1 MLPCA
6 LFKSDQKSRVL
17 ATITPMTSSPSDSSS
32 TDSSSSS
39 GSPTSSARSTVGFIS
54 LGCPKAL
61 VDSERILSQLKLDG
75 YDIVGSYEDAELVVV
90 NTCGF
95 IDSAKEESLQ
105 AIGEAMAE
113 NGKVIVTGCMGKGA
127 DAELIKEVHPKVL
140 SVTGPAAYEEVVSAV
155 HEYVP
160 ASPPKDA
167 FTDLIPAST
176 VRLTPRHYAYLKIS
190 EGCNH
195 RCSFCIIPS
204 MRGDLVSRPIGN
216 VMDEAE
222 ALVKSGVRELL
233 VISQDTSAYGVDVKY
248 RTGFWQGRPIS
259 TRMQSLCE
267 ALGELGVWVR
277 LHYVYPYPHVDK
289 VIPLMAEGKILP
301 YLDIPFQ
308 HASHDVLKRMR
319 RPAATEKVLDRIQRW
334 RQDCPD
340 ITLRSTFIVGFPGE
354 TEQDFQELLDFLDEA
369 NLDRVGCFTY
379 SPVQGAAAN
388 ELDGHVPEEVKQERH
403 ERFMLKQQA
412 ISERRLQ
419 EKVGREI
426 EVLIDE
432 VDESGAIGRSTADAP
447 EIDGRVHMPGATD
460 FVPGDWVSGVV
471 TRADEYDLWIE

>member
-1 MLPCA
+1 M
-6 LFKSDQKSRVL
+6 
-17 ATITPMTSSPSDSSS
+17 SSETTMGTGAD
-32 TDSSSSS
+32 TDT
-39 GSPTSSARSTVGFIS
+39 GKSTVGFVS

-75 YDIVGSYEDAELVVV
+75 YDIVGNYDDAELVVV

-105 AIGEAMAE
+105 AIGEAIAE
-113 NGKVIVTGCMGKGA
+113 NGRVIVTGCMGKGA
-127 DAELIKEVHPKVL
+127 DAERIRAEHPKVL
-140 SVTGPAAYEEVVSAV
+140 SVTGPAAYEEVVQAV
-155 HEYVP
+155 HDYVP
-160 ASPPKDA
+160 APPDRDP

-195 RCSFCIIPS
+195 RCRFCIIPS
-204 MRGDLVSRPIGN
+204 MRGDLVSRPIGE

-222 ALVKSGVRELL
+222 ALVKSGARELL
-233 VISQDTSAYGVDVKY
+233 VISQDTSAYGVDIKY
-248 RTGFWQGRPIS
+248 RTGFWQGRPLS

-308 HASHDVLKRMR
+308 HGSQTVLKRMR
-319 RPAATEKVLDRIQRW
+319 RPAAAEKVLGRIANW
-334 RQDCPD
+334 REQCPD
-340 ITLRSTFIVGFPGE
+340 LTLRSTFIVGYPGE
-354 TEQDFQELLDFLDEA
+354 TEAEFQELLDFLDEA
-369 NLDRVGCFTY
+369 QLDRVGCFKY
-379 SPVQGAAAN
+379 SPVSGAAAN
-388 ELDGHVPEEVKQERH
+388 ELPDPVPEAMKEERY

-412 ISERRLQ
+412 ISTARLQ
-419 EKVGREI
+419 QKIGREI
-426 EVLIDE
+426 DIIVDE
-432 VDESGAIGRSTADAP
+432 VNEDGAVGRSSADAP
-447 EIDGRVHMPGATD
+447 EIDGRVYMEGATEL
-460 FVPGDWVSGVV
+460 VPGDWVRGTV
-471 TRADEYDLWIE
+471 TAADEYDLWVG